1 MKINMIPLIKREIKL
16 SISNLGLVISYSSFF
31 LLSLLIFT
39 FGVGPDIKQL
49 NTVYIPIIWIIM
61 LFAIILISDNFLLS
75 DFQDGSLKE
84 LQYLGYSE
92 ESIILSKTIV
102 MYLILIIPH
111 FFLIPVFSIFYDISF
126 NNLVQLSLDIVVG
139 MPSLILISL
148 IASLLTIQIKRNKV
162 LQFIIIMPFYVPIII
177 FTTSNNES
185 ILYSS
190 FDLNKIL
197 ILIGFFLI
205 TLPITLLIGKLIL
218 NEINK

>member
-1 MKINMIPLIKREIKL
+1 MNTLTLIKREIKL
-16 SISNLGLVISYSSFF
+16 SVRNFGLILSYSSFF
-31 LLSLLIFT
+31 LLALLIFT
-39 FGVGPDIKQL
+39 FGVGPDLNQL
-49 NTVYIPIIWIIM
+49 NTVYIPIIWVIM
-61 LFAIILISDNFLLS
+61 LFAIILVSDNFLLN

-92 ESIILSKTIV
+92 ESIILSKTVV
-102 MYLILIIPH
+102 MYLVLITPH
-111 FFLIPVFSIFYDISF
+111 FLLIPIFSIFYNINF
-126 NNLVQLSLDIVVG
+126 NDLLQLSLDIFIG

-177 FTTSNNES
+177 FTTSDNDS
-185 ILYSS
+185 IFYSS
-190 FDLNKIL
+190 FELNKIL

-205 TLPITLLIGKLIL
+205 TLPITLLLGKLIL

>member
-1 MKINMIPLIKREIKL
+1 MSTLNLIKREIKL
-16 SISNLGLVISYSSFF
+16 SVRNFGLILSYSSFF
-31 LLSLLIFT
+31 LLALLIFT
-39 FGVGPDIKQL
+39 FGVGPDLNQL
-49 NTVYIPIIWIIM
+49 NTVYIPIIWVIM
-61 LFAIILISDNFLLS
+61 LFAIILVSDNFLLN

-92 ESIILSKTIV
+92 ESIILSKTVV
-102 MYLILIIPH
+102 MYLVLITPH
-111 FFLIPVFSIFYDISF
+111 FLLIPIFSIFYNINF
-126 NNLVQLSLDIVVG
+126 NDLLQLSLDIFIG

-177 FTTSNNES
+177 FTTSGNDS
-185 ILYSS
+185 IFYSS
-190 FDLNKIL
+190 FELNKIL

-205 TLPITLLIGKLIL
+205 TLPITLLLGKLIL

>member
-1 MKINMIPLIKREIKL
+1 MNNLTLIKREIRF
-16 SISNLGLVISYSSFF
+16 SIRNFGLILSYSSFF

-39 FGVGPDIKQL
+39 FGVGPDFQQL
-49 NTVYIPIIWIIM
+49 GTVYVPIIWVIM
-61 LFAIILISDNFLLS
+61 LFAIILVSDNFLLS

-102 MYLILIIPH
+102 MYMVLVIPH
-111 FFLIPVFSIFYDISF
+111 FFLIPVFSIFYNINF
-126 NNLVQLSLDIVVG
+126 NDLSQLSLDIFLG

-148 IASLLTIQIKRNKV
+148 ISSLLTIQIKRNKV

-177 FTTSNNES
+177 FTTSNNED
-185 ILYSS
+185 IFYSS
-190 FDLNKIL
+190 FELNKIL

-218 NEINK
+218 NEVNK

>member
-1 MKINMIPLIKREIKL
+1 MIPLIKREIKL
-16 SISNLGLVISYSSFF
+16 SISNFGLVLSYSSFF

-61 LFAIILISDNFLLS
+61 LFAILLISDNFLLT

-111 FFLIPVFSIFYDISF
+111 FFLLPIFSIFYDINF

-148 IASLLTIQIKRNKV
+148 IASLLTIQIKRSKV

-190 FDLNKIL
+190 FELNKIL

-205 TLPITLLIGKLIL
+205 TLPITLLVGKLIL

>member
-1 MKINMIPLIKREIKL
+1 
-16 SISNLGLVISYSSFF
+16 
-31 LLSLLIFT
+31 
-39 FGVGPDIKQL
+39 
-49 NTVYIPIIWIIM
+49 M
-61 LFAIILISDNFLLS
+61 LFAIILVSDNFLLS

-92 ESIILSKTIV
+92 ESIILSKTVV
-102 MYLILIIPH
+102 MYLVLITPH
-111 FFLIPVFSIFYDISF
+111 FFLIPIFSIFYNMNF
-126 NNLVQLSLDIVVG
+126 NDLFQLSLDIFIG

-162 LQFIIIMPFYVPIII
+162 LQFIIIMPFYVPIIV
-177 FTTSNNES
+177 FTTSNYDG

-190 FDLNKIL
+190 FELNKIL

-205 TLPITLLIGKLIL
+205 TLPITLLLGKLIL

>member
-1 MKINMIPLIKREIKL
+1 MNTLTLIKREIKL
-16 SISNLGLVISYSSFF
+16 SMRNFGLILSYSSFF
-31 LLSLLIFT
+31 VLSLLIFT

-49 NTVYIPIIWIIM
+49 STVYIPIIWIIM
-61 LFAIILISDNFLLS
+61 LFAIILVSDNFLLS

-92 ESIILSKTIV
+92 ESVILSKTVV

-111 FFLIPVFSIFYDISF
+111 FFLIPVFSIFYNINF
-126 NNLVQLSLDIVVG
+126 NDLFQLSLDIVIG

-162 LQFIIIMPFYVPIII
+162 LQFIVIMPFYVPIII
-177 FTTSNNES
+177 FTTSNNDE
-185 ILYSS
+185 IFYSS
-190 FDLNKIL
+190 FELNKIL

-205 TLPITLLIGKLIL
+205 TLPITLLLGKLIL
-218 NEINK
+218 TEINK

>member
-1 MKINMIPLIKREIKL
+1 MSTLNLIKREIKL
-16 SISNLGLVISYSSFF
+16 SVRNFGLILSYSSFF
-31 LLSLLIFT
+31 LLALLIFT
-39 FGVGPDIKQL
+39 FGVGPDLNQL
-49 NTVYIPIIWIIM
+49 NTVYIPIIWVIM
-61 LFAIILISDNFLLS
+61 LFAIILVSDNFLLN

-92 ESIILSKTIV
+92 ESIILSKTVV
-102 MYLILIIPH
+102 MYLVLITPH
-111 FFLIPVFSIFYDISF
+111 FLLIPIFSIFYNINF
-126 NNLVQLSLDIVVG
+126 NDLLQLSLDIFIG

-177 FTTSNNES
+177 FTTSDNDG
-185 ILYSS
+185 IFYSS
-190 FDLNKIL
+190 FELNKIL

-205 TLPITLLIGKLIL
+205 TLPITLLLGKLIL

>member
-1 MKINMIPLIKREIKL
+1 MIPLIKREIKL
-16 SISNLGLVISYSSFF
+16 SISNLGLVVSYSSFF

-61 LFAIILISDNFLLS
+61 LFAILLVSDNFLLN

-111 FFLIPVFSIFYDISF
+111 FFLVPVFSIFYDISF
-126 NNLVQLSLDIVVG
+126 KNLVQLSFDIVVG
-139 MPSLILISL
+139 MPSLILISI

-177 FTTSNNES
+177 FTTSNSES
-185 ILYSS
+185 VLYNS
-190 FDLNKIL
+190 FELNKIL

-205 TLPITLLIGKLIL
+205 TLPITLLLGRLIL

>member
-1 MKINMIPLIKREIKL
+1 MKMSILIKREIKL
-16 SISNLGLVISYSSFF
+16 SIRNLGLILSYSSFF

-49 NTVYIPIIWIIM
+49 STVYIPIIWIIM
-61 LFAIILISDNFLLS
+61 LFAIILVSDNFLLN

-102 MYLILIIPH
+102 MYVILIIPH
-111 FFLIPVFSIFYDISF
+111 FLLIPVFSIFYNINFDD
-126 NNLVQLSLDIVVG
+126 LLQLSLDIIIG
-139 MPSLILISL
+139 LPSLILISL

-162 LQFIIIMPFYVPIII
+162 LQFIIIMPFYIPIII
-177 FTTSNNES
+177 FTSSNNND

-190 FDLNKIL
+190 FEFNKIL

-205 TLPITLLIGKLIL
+205 TLPITLFIGKLIL

>member
-1 MKINMIPLIKREIKL
+1 MKMSILIKREIKL
-16 SISNLGLVISYSSFF
+16 SIRNLGLILSYSSFF

-49 NTVYIPIIWIIM
+49 STVYIPIIWIIM
-61 LFAIILISDNFLLS
+61 LFAIILVSDNFLLN

-92 ESIILSKTIV
+92 ESIILSKTVV
-102 MYLILIIPH
+102 MYVILIIPH
-111 FFLIPVFSIFYDISF
+111 FLLIPVFSIFYNINFDD
-126 NNLVQLSLDIVVG
+126 LLQLSLDIIIG

-162 LQFIIIMPFYVPIII
+162 LQFIIIMPFYIPIII
-177 FTTSNNES
+177 FTSSNNNDV
-185 ILYSS
+185 LYSS
-190 FDLNKIL
+190 FELNKIL

-205 TLPITLLIGKLIL
+205 TLPITLFIGKLIL

>member
-1 MKINMIPLIKREIKL
+1 MNTLTLIKREIKL
-16 SISNLGLVISYSSFF
+16 SMRNLGLILSYSSFF
-31 LLSLLIFT
+31 VLSLLIFT

-49 NTVYIPIIWIIM
+49 STVYIPIIWIIM
-61 LFAIILISDNFLLS
+61 LFAIILVSDNFLLS

-92 ESIILSKTIV
+92 ESVILSKTVV

-111 FFLIPVFSIFYDISF
+111 FFLIPVFSIFYNINF
-126 NNLVQLSLDIVVG
+126 NDLFQLSLDIVIG

-190 FDLNKIL
+190 FELNKIL

-205 TLPITLLIGKLIL
+205 TLPITLLVGKLIL

>member
-1 MKINMIPLIKREIKL
+1 MNTLTLIKREIKL
-16 SISNLGLVISYSSFF
+16 SVRNFGLILSYSSFF

-49 NTVYIPIIWIIM
+49 STVYIPIIWVIM
-61 LFAIILISDNFLLS
+61 LFAIILVSDNFLLS

-92 ESIILSKTIV
+92 ESIILSKTVV
-102 MYLILIIPH
+102 MYLVLITPH
-111 FFLIPVFSIFYDISF
+111 FFLIPIFSIFYNINF
-126 NNLVQLSLDIVVG
+126 NDLFQLSLDIFIG

-177 FTTSNNES
+177 FTTSDNDG
-185 ILYSS
+185 IFYSS
-190 FDLNKIL
+190 FELNKIL

-205 TLPITLLIGKLIL
+205 TLPITLLLGKLIL

>member
-1 MKINMIPLIKREIKL
+1 MNTLTLIKREMKL
-16 SISNLGLVISYSSFF
+16 SVRNFGLILSYSSFF
-31 LLSLLIFT
+31 LLALLIFT
-39 FGVGPDIKQL
+39 FGVGPDLNQL
-49 NTVYIPIIWIIM
+49 NTVYIPIIWVIM
-61 LFAIILISDNFLLS
+61 LFAIILVSDNFLLN

-92 ESIILSKTIV
+92 ESIILSKTVV
-102 MYLILIIPH
+102 MYLVLITPH
-111 FFLIPVFSIFYDISF
+111 FLLIPIFSIFYNINF
-126 NNLVQLSLDIVVG
+126 NDLLQLSLDIFIG

-177 FTTSNNES
+177 FTTSNYNGFF
-185 ILYSS
+185 YSS
-190 FDLNKIL
+190 FELNKIL

-205 TLPITLLIGKLIL
+205 TLPITLLLGKLIL

>member
-1 MKINMIPLIKREIKL
+1 MNTLTLIKREIKL
-16 SISNLGLVISYSSFF
+16 SVRNFGLILSYSSFF
-31 LLSLLIFT
+31 LLALLIFT
-39 FGVGPDIKQL
+39 FGVGPDLNQL
-49 NTVYIPIIWIIM
+49 NTVYIPIIWVIM
-61 LFAIILISDNFLLS
+61 LFAIILVSDNFLLN

-92 ESIILSKTIV
+92 ESIILSKTVV
-102 MYLILIIPH
+102 MYLVLITPH
-111 FFLIPVFSIFYDISF
+111 FLLIPIFSIFYNINF
-126 NNLVQLSLDIVVG
+126 NDLLQLSLDIFIG

-177 FTTSNNES
+177 FTTSSNDS
-185 ILYSS
+185 IFYSS
-190 FDLNKIL
+190 FELNKIL

-205 TLPITLLIGKLIL
+205 TLPITLLLGKLIL

>member
-1 MKINMIPLIKREIKL
+1 MNTLTLINREIKL
-16 SISNLGLVISYSSFF
+16 SVRNFGLILSYSSFF
-31 LLSLLIFT
+31 LLALLIFT
-39 FGVGPDIKQL
+39 FGVGPDLNQL
-49 NTVYIPIIWIIM
+49 NTVYIPIIWVIM
-61 LFAIILISDNFLLS
+61 LFAIILVSDNFLLN

-92 ESIILSKTIV
+92 ESIILSKTVV
-102 MYLILIIPH
+102 MYLVLITPH
-111 FFLIPVFSIFYDISF
+111 FLLIPIFSIFYNINF
-126 NNLVQLSLDIVVG
+126 NDLLQLSLDIFIG

-177 FTTSNNES
+177 FTTSNYNGFF
-185 ILYSS
+185 YSS
-190 FDLNKIL
+190 FELNKIL

-205 TLPITLLIGKLIL
+205 TLPITLLLGKLIL

>member
-1 MKINMIPLIKREIKL
+1 MSTLNLIKREIKL
-16 SISNLGLVISYSSFF
+16 SVRNFGLILSYSSFF
-31 LLSLLIFT
+31 LLALLIFT
-39 FGVGPDIKQL
+39 FGVGPDLNQL
-49 NTVYIPIIWIIM
+49 NTVYIPIIWVIM
-61 LFAIILISDNFLLS
+61 LFAIILVSDNFLLN

-92 ESIILSKTIV
+92 ESIILSKTVV
-102 MYLILIIPH
+102 MYLVLITPH
-111 FFLIPVFSIFYDISF
+111 FLLIPIFSIFYNINF
-126 NNLVQLSLDIVVG
+126 NDLLQLSLDIFIG

-177 FTTSNNES
+177 FTTSNNDG
-185 ILYSS
+185 IFYSS
-190 FDLNKIL
+190 FELNKIL

-205 TLPITLLIGKLIL
+205 TLPITLLLGKLIL

>member
-1 MKINMIPLIKREIKL
+1 MNTLTLIKREIKL
-16 SISNLGLVISYSSFF
+16 SIRNFGLILSYSSFF

-49 NTVYIPIIWIIM
+49 NTVYIPIIWVIM
-61 LFAIILISDNFLLS
+61 LFAIILVSDNFLLS

-102 MYLILIIPH
+102 MYIVLITPH
-111 FFLIPVFSIFYDISF
+111 FFLIPIFSIFYNINF
-126 NNLVQLSLDIVVG
+126 NDLLQLSLDIFIG

-177 FTTSNNES
+177 FTTSNYNGFF
-185 ILYSS
+185 YSS
-190 FDLNKIL
+190 FELNKIL

-205 TLPITLLIGKLIL
+205 TLPITLLLGKLIL

>member
-1 MKINMIPLIKREIKL
+1 MNTLTLIKREIKL
-16 SISNLGLVISYSSFF
+16 SVRNFGLILSYSSFF

-49 NTVYIPIIWIIM
+49 NAVYIPIIWVIM
-61 LFAIILISDNFLLS
+61 LFAIILVSDNFLLS

-92 ESIILSKTIV
+92 ESIILSKTVV
-102 MYLILIIPH
+102 MYLVLITPH
-111 FFLIPVFSIFYDISF
+111 FFLIPIFSIFYNINF
-126 NNLVQLSLDIVVG
+126 NDLFQLSLDIFIG

-177 FTTSNNES
+177 FTTSDNDG
-185 ILYSS
+185 IFYSS
-190 FDLNKIL
+190 FELNKIL

-205 TLPITLLIGKLIL
+205 TLPITLLLGKLIL
-218 NEINK
+218 NEMNK

>member
-1 MKINMIPLIKREIKL
+1 MNTLTLIKREIKL
-16 SISNLGLVISYSSFF
+16 SVRNFGLILSYSSFF
-31 LLSLLIFT
+31 LLALLIFT
-39 FGVGPDIKQL
+39 FGVGPDLNQL
-49 NTVYIPIIWIIM
+49 NTVYIPIIWVIM
-61 LFAIILISDNFLLS
+61 LFAIILVSDNFLLN

-92 ESIILSKTIV
+92 ESIILSKTVV
-102 MYLILIIPH
+102 MYLVLITPH
-111 FFLIPVFSIFYDISF
+111 FLLIPIFSIFYNINF
-126 NNLVQLSLDIVVG
+126 NDLLQLSLDIFIG

-177 FTTSNNES
+177 FTTSNYNGFF
-185 ILYSS
+185 YSS
-190 FDLNKIL
+190 FELNKIL

-205 TLPITLLIGKLIL
+205 TLPITLLLGKLIL

>member
-1 MKINMIPLIKREIKL
+1 MNTFTLIRREIKL
-16 SISNLGLVISYSSFF
+16 SVRNFGLILSYSSFF

-39 FGVGPDIKQL
+39 FGVGPDLNQL
-49 NTVYIPIIWIIM
+49 NTVYIPIIWVIM
-61 LFAIILISDNFLLS
+61 LFAIILVSDNFLLS

-92 ESIILSKTIV
+92 ESIILSKTVV
-102 MYLILIIPH
+102 MYLVLITPH
-111 FFLIPVFSIFYDISF
+111 FFLIPIFSIFYNINF
-126 NNLVQLSLDIVVG
+126 NDLFQLSLDIFIG

-162 LQFIIIMPFYVPIII
+162 LQFVIIMPFYVPIII
-177 FTTSNNES
+177 FTTSGNDS
-185 ILYSS
+185 IFYSS
-190 FDLNKIL
+190 FELNKIL

-205 TLPITLLIGKLIL
+205 TLPITLLLGKLIL

>member
-1 MKINMIPLIKREIKL
+1 MDTFTLIKREIKL
-16 SISNLGLVISYSSFF
+16 SVRNFGLILSYSSFF

-39 FGVGPDIKQL
+39 FGVGPDLNQL
-49 NTVYIPIIWIIM
+49 NTVYIPIIWVIM
-61 LFAIILISDNFLLS
+61 LFAIILVSDNFLLS

-92 ESIILSKTIV
+92 ESIILSKTVV
-102 MYLILIIPH
+102 MYLVLITPH
-111 FFLIPVFSIFYDISF
+111 FFLIPIFSIFYNINF
-126 NNLVQLSLDIVVG
+126 NDLFQLSLDIFIG

-177 FTTSNNES
+177 FTTSNNDG
-185 ILYSS
+185 IFYSS
-190 FDLNKIL
+190 FELNKIL

-205 TLPITLLIGKLIL
+205 TLPITLLLGKLIL

>member
-1 MKINMIPLIKREIKL
+1 MKMSILIKREIKL
-16 SISNLGLVISYSSFF
+16 SIRNLGLILSYSSFF

-49 NTVYIPIIWIIM
+49 STVYIPIIWIIM
-61 LFAIILISDNFLLS
+61 LFAIILVSDNFLLN

-102 MYLILIIPH
+102 MYVILIIPH
-111 FFLIPVFSIFYDISF
+111 FLLIPVFSIFYNINFDD
-126 NNLVQLSLDIVVG
+126 LLQLSLDIIIG

-162 LQFIIIMPFYVPIII
+162 LQFIIIMPFYIPIII
-177 FTTSNNES
+177 FTSSNNNDV
-185 ILYSS
+185 LYSS
-190 FDLNKIL
+190 FELNKIL

-205 TLPITLLIGKLIL
+205 TLPITLFIGKLIL

>member
-1 MKINMIPLIKREIKL
+1 MSTLNLIKREIKL
-16 SISNLGLVISYSSFF
+16 SVRNFGLILSYSSFF
-31 LLSLLIFT
+31 LLALLIFT
-39 FGVGPDIKQL
+39 FGVGPDLNQL
-49 NTVYIPIIWIIM
+49 NTVYIPIIWVIM
-61 LFAIILISDNFLLS
+61 LFAIILVSDNFLLN

-92 ESIILSKTIV
+92 ESIILSKTVV
-102 MYLILIIPH
+102 MYLVLITPH
-111 FFLIPVFSIFYDISF
+111 FLLIPIFSIFYNINF
-126 NNLVQLSLDIVVG
+126 NDLLQLSLDIFIG

-177 FTTSNNES
+177 FTTSDNDS
-185 ILYSS
+185 IFYSS
-190 FDLNKIL
+190 FELNKIL

-205 TLPITLLIGKLIL
+205 TLPITLLLGKLIL